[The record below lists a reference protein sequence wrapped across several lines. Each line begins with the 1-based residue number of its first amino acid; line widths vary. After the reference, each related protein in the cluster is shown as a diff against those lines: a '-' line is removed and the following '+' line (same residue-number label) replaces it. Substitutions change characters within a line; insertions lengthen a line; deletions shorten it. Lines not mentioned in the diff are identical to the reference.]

1 MLVSCRAEA
10 GQVNHFPLQRGRP
23 WKTCSKAISA
33 DNQPSMNPLIRL
45 DESKKQLSIII
56 ILSKLSKLELQPKGD
71 DFPLRIDLNYK
82 VNLG

>member
-1 MLVSCRAEA
+1 
-10 GQVNHFPLQRGRP
+10 
-23 WKTCSKAISA
+23 
-33 DNQPSMNPLIRL
+33 MNPLIRL